1 MNFVR
6 SMIQKITGRKNLKIK
21 MKKKIKNKKE
31 EKPKGKLI
39 VVNKK
44 PRKTVIYN
52 EGWDHSFGINE

>member
-1 MNFVR
+1 
-6 SMIQKITGRKNLKIK
+6 MIQKITGRKNLKTK

>member
-1 MNFVR
+1 
-6 SMIQKITGRKNLKIK
+6 

-44 PRKTVIYN
+44 LRKTVIYN
-52 EGWDHSFGINE
+52 EGWDHSFGTNE